1 MIVSI
6 IIALFY
12 AAVKNTGR
20 LRFFGDNFS
29 FIFLSRSRRP
39 PETAPENGPVFKSI
53 PVFVF
58 PFLLSFFLLGCSAGT
73 GEPVLEEIDPGQSAE
88 RVLEQETAGAGLTDD
103 RFTDDRSTDGHL
115 SGDRSA
121 DDRVSDGH
129 LSGDRSADGRVSDGH
144 LSGDRLADSRVS
156 GDRPAEKEEISSGK
170 ESDAEAG
177 SMDEEVQESLLTVHV
192 CGAVRREGVYSLPA
206 GSRIRDAV
214 DAAGGFS
221 GDADRSCLN
230 LAMKIEDAWQ
240 IRVPTKE
247 EAEALRLEQGRSGA
261 GTAVPGASPGLS
273 GTSGLQGAGTAKDE
287 AGKGNQEE
295 KINLNTAS
303 KEQLMKIPGVG
314 EAKAQRIIEY
324 REQNG
329 RFEAIED
336 LMKVPG
342 IKDASFQKMKDYI
355 TV

>member
-39 PETAPENGPVFKSI
+39 PGTAPEKGPVFKRI

-58 PFLLSFFLLGCSAGT
+58 PFLLSFFLLGCSAGA

-103 RFTDDRSTDGHL
+103 RFTDDRST
-115 SGDRSA
+115 
-121 DDRVSDGH
+121 DGH

-287 AGKGNQEE
+287 AGTGNQEE

>member
-39 PETAPENGPVFKSI
+39 PGTAPENGPVFKRI

-58 PFLLSFFLLGCSAGT
+58 PFLLSFFLLGCSAGA

-103 RFTDDRSTDGHL
+103 RFTDDRST
-115 SGDRSA
+115 
-121 DDRVSDGH
+121 DGH

-221 GDADRSCLN
+221 GDADRSYLN

>member
-39 PETAPENGPVFKSI
+39 PGTAPENGPVFKRI

-58 PFLLSFFLLGCSAGT
+58 PFLLSFFLLGCSAGA

-103 RFTDDRSTDGHL
+103 RFTDDRST
-115 SGDRSA
+115 
-121 DDRVSDGH
+121 DGH

-177 SMDEEVQESLLTVHV
+177 PMDEEVQESLLTVHV

-221 GDADRSCLN
+221 GDADRSYLN

>member
-39 PETAPENGPVFKSI
+39 PGTAPEKGPVFKPI

-58 PFLLSFFLLGCSAGT
+58 PFLLSFFLLGCSAGA

-121 DDRVSDGH
+121 D
-129 LSGDRSADGRVSDGH
+129 GRVSDDH
-144 LSGDRLADSRVS
+144 LSGERLTDGRVS
-156 GDRPAEKEEISSGK
+156 GDRLAEKEEISSDR

-177 SMDEEVQESLLTVHV
+177 PMDEEVQESLLTVHV

-221 GDADRSCLN
+221 GDADRSYLN

-287 AGKGNQEE
+287 AGTGNQEE

>member
-39 PETAPENGPVFKSI
+39 PGTAPENGPVFKRI

-121 DDRVSDGH
+121 D
-129 LSGDRSADGRVSDGH
+129 GRVSDGH

-177 SMDEEVQESLLTVHV
+177 PMDEEVQESLLTVHV

-221 GDADRSCLN
+221 GDADRSYLN

-287 AGKGNQEE
+287 AGTGNQEE

>member
-39 PETAPENGPVFKSI
+39 PGTAPENGPVFKSI

-58 PFLLSFFLLGCSAGT
+58 PFLLSFFLLGCSAGA

-103 RFTDDRSTDGHL
+103 RFTEDQSTDGHL
-115 SGDRSA
+115 SGDR
-121 DDRVSDGH
+121 
-129 LSGDRSADGRVSDGH
+129 LPDGRVSDDH
-144 LSGDRLADSRVS
+144 LSGERLTDGRVS
-156 GDRPAEKEEISSGK
+156 GDRLAEKEEISSGK

-177 SMDEEVQESLLTVHV
+177 PMDEEVQESLLTVHV

-221 GDADRSCLN
+221 GDADRSYLN

>member
-39 PETAPENGPVFKSI
+39 PGTAPENGPVFKRI

-129 LSGDRSADGRVSDGH
+129 LSGDR
-144 LSGDRLADSRVS
+144 LADSRVS

-177 SMDEEVQESLLTVHV
+177 PMDEEVQESLLTVHV

-221 GDADRSCLN
+221 GDADRSYLN

>member
-1 MIVSI
+1 MIASI
-6 IIALFY
+6 IISLFY

-29 FIFLSRSRRP
+29 FIFLPRSRRLP
-39 PETAPENGPVFKSI
+39 GTAPENGPVFI
-53 PVFVF
+53 RILVFVF
-58 PFLLSFFLLGCSAGT
+58 PFLLSFFLLGCSAEG

-88 RVLEQETAGAGLTDD
+88 RVLEQETTGAGLTDD
-103 RFTDDRSTDGHL
+103 RFTDDQITH
-115 SGDRSA
+115 
-121 DDRVSDGH
+121 
-129 LSGDRSADGRVSDGH
+129 GH
-144 LSGDRLADSRVS
+144 LSGDRLADGRVLDDHLSGERLTDGRVS
-156 GDRPAEKEEISSGK
+156 GDRPAEKEGISSDK

-177 SMDEEVQESLLTVHV
+177 PMDEEVQESLLTVHV

-221 GDADRSCLN
+221 GDADRSYLN

-247 EAEALRLEQGRSGA
+247 EAEALRLEQERSGA
-261 GTAVPGASPGLS
+261 GTAVPGAAPGLS
-273 GTSGLQGAGTAKDE
+273 GISGLQGAGTAKDD
-287 AGKGNQEE
+287 AGTGNQEE

>member
-58 PFLLSFFLLGCSAGT
+58 PFLLSFFLLGCSAGA

-103 RFTDDRSTDGHL
+103 RFTEDQST
-115 SGDRSA
+115 
-121 DDRVSDGH
+121 
-129 LSGDRSADGRVSDGH
+129 DGH
-144 LSGDRLADSRVS
+144 LSGDRLADGRVSDDHLSGERLTDGRVS
-156 GDRPAEKEEISSGK
+156 GDRLAEKEEISSDK

-177 SMDEEVQESLLTVHV
+177 PMDEEVQESLLTVHV

-221 GDADRSCLN
+221 GDADRSYLN

-261 GTAVPGASPGLS
+261 GTAVPGAAPGLS

-287 AGKGNQEE
+287 AGTGNQEE

>member
-39 PETAPENGPVFKSI
+39 PGTAPENGPVFKRI

-88 RVLEQETAGAGLTDD
+88 RVLEQETTGAGLTDD

-121 DDRVSDGH
+121 DG
-129 LSGDRSADGRVSDGH
+129 
-144 LSGDRLADSRVS
+144 RVS
-156 GDRPAEKEEISSGK
+156 GDRPAEKEGISSDK

-177 SMDEEVQESLLTVHV
+177 PMDEEVQESLLTVHV

-261 GTAVPGASPGLS
+261 GTAVPGAAPGLS

-314 EAKAQRIIEY
+314 EARAQRIIEY

>member
-58 PFLLSFFLLGCSAGT
+58 PFLLSFFLLGCSAGA

-103 RFTDDRSTDGHL
+103 RFTEDQSTDGHL
-115 SGDRSA
+115 SGDR
-121 DDRVSDGH
+121 
-129 LSGDRSADGRVSDGH
+129 LPDGRVSDDH
-144 LSGDRLADSRVS
+144 LSGERLTDGRVS
-156 GDRPAEKEEISSGK
+156 GDRLAEKEEISSDR

-177 SMDEEVQESLLTVHV
+177 PMDEEVQESLLTVHV

-221 GDADRSCLN
+221 GDADRSYLN

-287 AGKGNQEE
+287 AGTGNQEE

>member
-39 PETAPENGPVFKSI
+39 PGTAPENGPVFKSI

-58 PFLLSFFLLGCSAGT
+58 PFLLSFFLLGCSAGA

-103 RFTDDRSTDGHL
+103 RFTDDRST
-115 SGDRSA
+115 
-121 DDRVSDGH
+121 DGH

-221 GDADRSCLN
+221 GDADRSYLN

-261 GTAVPGASPGLS
+261 GTAVPGAAPGLS

>member
-39 PETAPENGPVFKSI
+39 PGTAPENGPVLKQI
-53 PVFVF
+53 RVFAF
-58 PFLLSFFLLGCSAGT
+58 SFLLSFFLLGCSAGA

-88 RVLEQETAGAGLTDD
+88 RVLEQETTGAGLTDD
-103 RFTDDRSTDGHL
+103 RFTDDQLTDGHL
-115 SGDRSA
+115 SGDSLAEGRAS
-121 DDRVSDGH
+121 DDH
-129 LSGDRSADGRVSDGH
+129 ISGE
-144 LSGDRLADSRVS
+144 RLTEGRVS
-156 GDRPAEKEEISSGK
+156 GDCPAENEGISSDK

-177 SMDEEVQESLLTVHV
+177 TMGDEVQESLLTVHV

-221 GDADRSCLN
+221 GDADRSYLN

-240 IRVPTKE
+240 IRVPTKK
-247 EAEALRLEQGRSGA
+247 EAETLRLEQGRSGA
-261 GTAVPGASPGLS
+261 GTAVPGVAPGLS
-273 GTSGLQGAGTAKDE
+273 GASGVQGAGTANDD
-287 AGKGNQEE
+287 AGTGNQEE

-314 EAKAQRIIEY
+314 EAKAQRIIDY

-342 IKDASFQKMKDYI
+342 IKEASFQKMKDYI

>member
-39 PETAPENGPVFKSI
+39 PGTAPENGPVFKQI

-103 RFTDDRSTDGHL
+103 RFTDDQSTDGHL
-115 SGDRSA
+115 SGDR
-121 DDRVSDGH
+121 
-129 LSGDRSADGRVSDGH
+129 LPDGRVSDDH
-144 LSGDRLADSRVS
+144 LSGERLTDGRVS
-156 GDRPAEKEEISSGK
+156 GDRLAEKEEISSDK

-177 SMDEEVQESLLTVHV
+177 PMDEEVQESLLTVHV

-221 GDADRSCLN
+221 GDADRSYLN

-261 GTAVPGASPGLS
+261 GTAVPGAAPGLS

-287 AGKGNQEE
+287 AGTGNQEE

>member
-39 PETAPENGPVFKSI
+39 PGTAPENGPVFKRI

-58 PFLLSFFLLGCSAGT
+58 PFLLSFFLLGCSAGA

-121 DDRVSDGH
+121 D
-129 LSGDRSADGRVSDGH
+129 GRVSDDH
-144 LSGDRLADSRVS
+144 LSGERLTDGRVS
-156 GDRPAEKEEISSGK
+156 GDRLAEKEEISSDK

-177 SMDEEVQESLLTVHV
+177 PMDEEVQESLLTVHV

-221 GDADRSCLN
+221 GDADRSYLN

-287 AGKGNQEE
+287 AGTGNQEE

>member
-39 PETAPENGPVFKSI
+39 PGTAPEKGPVFKRI

-58 PFLLSFFLLGCSAGT
+58 PFLLSFFLLGCSAGA

-103 RFTDDRSTDGHL
+103 RFTDDRST
-115 SGDRSA
+115 
-121 DDRVSDGH
+121 DGH

-221 GDADRSCLN
+221 GDADRSYLN

-314 EAKAQRIIEY
+314 EAKAQRIIDY

-329 RFEAIED
+329 RCEAIED

>member
-58 PFLLSFFLLGCSAGT
+58 PFLLSFFLLGCSAGA

-103 RFTDDRSTDGHL
+103 RFTDDRST
-115 SGDRSA
+115 
-121 DDRVSDGH
+121 DGH

-177 SMDEEVQESLLTVHV
+177 PMDEEVQESLLTVHV

-221 GDADRSCLN
+221 GDADRSYLN

>member
-1 MIVSI
+1 
-6 IIALFY
+6 
-12 AAVKNTGR
+12 
-20 LRFFGDNFS
+20 
-29 FIFLSRSRRP
+29 
-39 PETAPENGPVFKSI
+39 
-53 PVFVF
+53 
-58 PFLLSFFLLGCSAGT
+58 
-73 GEPVLEEIDPGQSAE
+73 
-88 RVLEQETAGAGLTDD
+88 
-103 RFTDDRSTDGHL
+103 
-115 SGDRSA
+115 
-121 DDRVSDGH
+121 
-129 LSGDRSADGRVSDGH
+129 
-144 LSGDRLADSRVS
+144 
-156 GDRPAEKEEISSGK
+156 
-170 ESDAEAG
+170 
-177 SMDEEVQESLLTVHV
+177 MDEEVQESLLTVHV

-221 GDADRSCLN
+221 GDADRSYLN

-247 EAEALRLEQGRSGA
+247 EAEALRLEQGRSGS
-261 GTAVPGASPGLS
+261 GTAVPGAAPGLS
-273 GTSGLQGAGTAKDE
+273 GTSGLQGAGTANDD
-287 AGKGNQEE
+287 AGTGNQEE

>member
-39 PETAPENGPVFKSI
+39 PGTAPENGPVFKSI

-58 PFLLSFFLLGCSAGT
+58 PFLLSFFLLGCSAGA

-103 RFTDDRSTDGHL
+103 RFTDDRST
-115 SGDRSA
+115 
-121 DDRVSDGH
+121 DGH

-177 SMDEEVQESLLTVHV
+177 PMDEEVQESLLTVHV

-221 GDADRSCLN
+221 GDADRSYLN
-230 LAMKIEDAWQ
+230 LAMIIEDAWQ

>member
-39 PETAPENGPVFKSI
+39 PGTAPENGPVFKSI

-58 PFLLSFFLLGCSAGT
+58 PFLLSFFLLGCSAGA

-103 RFTDDRSTDGHL
+103 RFTEDQSTDGHL
-115 SGDRSA
+115 SGDR
-121 DDRVSDGH
+121 
-129 LSGDRSADGRVSDGH
+129 LPDGRVSDDH
-144 LSGDRLADSRVS
+144 LSGERLTDGRVS
-156 GDRPAEKEEISSGK
+156 GDRLAEKEEISSDR

-177 SMDEEVQESLLTVHV
+177 PMDEEVQESLLTVHV

-221 GDADRSCLN
+221 GDADRSYLN

-247 EAEALRLEQGRSGA
+247 EAEALRLEQGRSGS
-261 GTAVPGASPGLS
+261 GTAVPGAAPGLS

-287 AGKGNQEE
+287 AGTGNQEE

>member
-39 PETAPENGPVFKSI
+39 PGTAPENGPVFKSI
-53 PVFVF
+53 PVFAF
-58 PFLLSFFLLGCSAGT
+58 PFLLSFFLLGCSAGA

-129 LSGDRSADGRVSDGH
+129 LSGERLTDG
-144 LSGDRLADSRVS
+144 RVS
-156 GDRPAEKEEISSGK
+156 GDRLAEKEEISSDK

-177 SMDEEVQESLLTVHV
+177 PMDEEVQESLLTVHV

-221 GDADRSCLN
+221 GDADRSYLN

-287 AGKGNQEE
+287 AGTGNQEE

>member
-39 PETAPENGPVFKSI
+39 PETAPENGPVFIRI

-58 PFLLSFFLLGCSAGT
+58 PFLLSFFLLGCSAGA

-88 RVLEQETAGAGLTDD
+88 RVLEQETTGAGLTDD

-121 DDRVSDGH
+121 DGRV
-129 LSGDRSADGRVSDGH
+129 SGDRLSGERLTDGQV
-144 LSGDRLADSRVS
+144 SGDRLA
-156 GDRPAEKEEISSGK
+156 EKEGISSDK

-177 SMDEEVQESLLTVHV
+177 PMDEEVQESLLTVHV
-192 CGAVRREGVYSLPA
+192 CGAVRREGLYSLPE

-221 GDADRSCLN
+221 GDADRSYLN

-247 EAEALRLEQGRSGA
+247 EAEALRLEQGRSGS
-261 GTAVPGASPGLS
+261 GTAVPGAAPGLS
-273 GTSGLQGAGTAKDE
+273 GTSGLQGAGTANDD
-287 AGKGNQEE
+287 AGTGNQEE

>member
-39 PETAPENGPVFKSI
+39 PGTAPEKGPVFKRI

-58 PFLLSFFLLGCSAGT
+58 PFLLSFFLLGCSAGA

-103 RFTDDRSTDGHL
+103 RFTDDRST
-115 SGDRSA
+115 
-121 DDRVSDGH
+121 DGH

-221 GDADRSCLN
+221 GDADRSYLN

>member
-58 PFLLSFFLLGCSAGT
+58 PFLLLFFLLGCSAWA

-88 RVLEQETAGAGLTDD
+88 RVLEQETTGAGLTDD

-121 DDRVSDGH
+121 D
-129 LSGDRSADGRVSDGH
+129 
-144 LSGDRLADSRVS
+144 SRVS
-156 GDRPAEKEEISSGK
+156 GDRPAEKEEISSDR

-177 SMDEEVQESLLTVHV
+177 PMDEEVQESLLTVHV

-221 GDADRSCLN
+221 GDADRSYLN

-247 EAEALRLEQGRSGA
+247 EAEALRLEQGRSGS
-261 GTAVPGASPGLS
+261 GTAVPGAAPGLS
-273 GTSGLQGAGTAKDE
+273 GTSGLQGAGTANDD
-287 AGKGNQEE
+287 AGTGNQEE

>member
-58 PFLLSFFLLGCSAGT
+58 PFLLSFFLLGCSAGA

-88 RVLEQETAGAGLTDD
+88 RVLEQETTGAGLTDD

-115 SGDRSA
+115 SGDRS
-121 DDRVSDGH
+121 
-129 LSGDRSADGRVSDGH
+129 
-144 LSGDRLADSRVS
+144 ADSRVS

-177 SMDEEVQESLLTVHV
+177 PMDEEVQESLLTVHV

-221 GDADRSCLN
+221 GDADRSYLN

-247 EAEALRLEQGRSGA
+247 EAEALRLEQGRSGS
-261 GTAVPGASPGLS
+261 GTAVPGAAPGLS
-273 GTSGLQGAGTAKDE
+273 GTSGLQGAGTANDD
-287 AGKGNQEE
+287 AGTGNQEE

>member
-39 PETAPENGPVFKSI
+39 PGTAPENGPVFKQI

-121 DDRVSDGH
+121 D
-129 LSGDRSADGRVSDGH
+129 GRVSDGH

-177 SMDEEVQESLLTVHV
+177 PMDEEVQESLLTVHV

-221 GDADRSCLN
+221 GDADRSYLN

>member
-39 PETAPENGPVFKSI
+39 PGTAPEKGPVFKRI

-58 PFLLSFFLLGCSAGT
+58 PFLLSFFLLGCSAGA

-103 RFTDDRSTDGHL
+103 RFTDDRST
-115 SGDRSA
+115 
-121 DDRVSDGH
+121 DGH

-221 GDADRSCLN
+221 GDADRSYLN

-287 AGKGNQEE
+287 AGTGNQEE

>member
-39 PETAPENGPVFKSI
+39 PGTAPENGPVFKSI

-58 PFLLSFFLLGCSAGT
+58 PFLLSFFLLGCSAGA

-103 RFTDDRSTDGHL
+103 RFTEDQSTDGHL
-115 SGDRSA
+115 SGDR
-121 DDRVSDGH
+121 
-129 LSGDRSADGRVSDGH
+129 LPDGRVSDDH
-144 LSGDRLADSRVS
+144 LSGERLTDGRVS
-156 GDRPAEKEEISSGK
+156 GDRLAEKEEISSDR

-177 SMDEEVQESLLTVHV
+177 PMDEEVQESLLTVHV

-221 GDADRSCLN
+221 GDADRSYLN

>member
-39 PETAPENGPVFKSI
+39 PGTAPENGPVFKSI

-58 PFLLSFFLLGCSAGT
+58 PFLLSFFLLGCSAGA

-88 RVLEQETAGAGLTDD
+88 RVLEQETTGAGLTDD
-103 RFTDDRSTDGHL
+103 RFTDDRST
-115 SGDRSA
+115 
-121 DDRVSDGH
+121 DGH

-177 SMDEEVQESLLTVHV
+177 PMDEEVQESLLTVHV

-221 GDADRSCLN
+221 GDADRSYLN

-247 EAEALRLEQGRSGA
+247 EAEALRLEQGRSGS
-261 GTAVPGASPGLS
+261 GTAVPGAAPGLS
-273 GTSGLQGAGTAKDE
+273 GTSGLQGAGTANDD
-287 AGKGNQEE
+287 AGTGNQEE

>member
-58 PFLLSFFLLGCSAGT
+58 PFLLSFFLLGCSAGA

-115 SGDRSA
+115 SGDR
-121 DDRVSDGH
+121 
-129 LSGDRSADGRVSDGH
+129 LPDGRVSDDH
-144 LSGDRLADSRVS
+144 LSGERLTDGRVS
-156 GDRPAEKEEISSGK
+156 GDRLAEKEEISSDR

-177 SMDEEVQESLLTVHV
+177 PMDEEVQESLLTVHV

-221 GDADRSCLN
+221 GDADRSYLN

>member
-6 IIALFY
+6 IISLFY

-29 FIFLSRSRRP
+29 FIFLPRSRRLP
-39 PETAPENGPVFKSI
+39 GTAPEYGPVFKRI

-58 PFLLSFFLLGCSAGT
+58 LFLLSFFLLGCSAEG

-88 RVLEQETAGAGLTDD
+88 RVLEQETTGAGLTDD
-103 RFTDDRSTDGHL
+103 RFTDDQIT
-115 SGDRSA
+115 
-121 DDRVSDGH
+121 
-129 LSGDRSADGRVSDGH
+129 DGH
-144 LSGDRLADSRVS
+144 LSGDRLADGRVSDDHLSGERLTDGRVS
-156 GDRPAEKEEISSGK
+156 GDRPEEKEGISSDK

-177 SMDEEVQESLLTVHV
+177 PMDEEVQESLLTVHV

-247 EAEALRLEQGRSGA
+247 EAEALRLEQGRSGS
-261 GTAVPGASPGLS
+261 GTAVPGAAPGLS
-273 GTSGLQGAGTAKDE
+273 GTSGLQGAGTANDD
-287 AGKGNQEE
+287 AGTGNQEE

>member
-58 PFLLSFFLLGCSAGT
+58 PFLLSFFLLGCSAGA

-103 RFTDDRSTDGHL
+103 RFTEDQSTDGHL
-115 SGDRSA
+115 SGDR
-121 DDRVSDGH
+121 
-129 LSGDRSADGRVSDGH
+129 LPDGRVSDDH
-144 LSGDRLADSRVS
+144 LSGERLTDGRVS
-156 GDRPAEKEEISSGK
+156 GDRLAEKEEISSDR

-177 SMDEEVQESLLTVHV
+177 PMDEEVQESLLTVHV

-221 GDADRSCLN
+221 GDADRSYLN

-247 EAEALRLEQGRSGA
+247 EAEALRLEQGRSGS
-261 GTAVPGASPGLS
+261 GTAVPGAAPGLS

-287 AGKGNQEE
+287 AGTGNQEE